1 MPARHIQD
9 TGTLSLRASEW
20 WVSGWSCL
28 LLCRI
33 HTAVFIWS
41 SEPQAA
47 VFLFTP
53 LLCQYINK
61 SVALC
66 HFQRSLDWILTATN
80 WSRTCPATWCNYWKS
95 VWRQI
100 IATMQNKLA
109 FLLIWNVCF
118 KDRYQVCDHLLLVA
132 AFKVTLMHQDSN
144 KIARNWSQFQF
155 AGQFGNYVES
165 IYDNMTI
172 NCD

>member
-1 MPARHIQD
+1 
-9 TGTLSLRASEW
+9 
-20 WVSGWSCL
+20 
-28 LLCRI
+28 
-33 HTAVFIWS
+33 
-41 SEPQAA
+41 
-47 VFLFTP
+47 
-53 LLCQYINK
+53 
-61 SVALC
+61 
-66 HFQRSLDWILTATN
+66 
-80 WSRTCPATWCNYWKS
+80 
-95 VWRQI
+95 
-100 IATMQNKLA
+100 MQNKLA

-172 NCD
+172 NCDQRAKITNLLPTATNLLSSTYTEIHM